1 MNITNNIVAAYID
14 NLYKSG
20 NADLKNLRELAV
32 QNHVPIIQK
41 DAENLLKVILNLK
54 KPARV
59 LEIGTAVGYSSCVF
73 SECCGCHVTTIEL
86 DETVAETA
94 RSNIDK
100 LGFAD
105 KIEVLVGD
113 GRDVL
118 EDLQNKDLRD
128 SSNKYDIVFID
139 AAKSH
144 YRKFWDLVQPLL
156 NEEAMIICDNVL
168 QKGMTA
174 SDEFD
179 TRGRYKTSIRHMRN
193 FIEYINNLDD
203 YDTVV
208 VPVGD
213 GLSISI
219 RK

>member
-14 NLYKSG
+14 TLYKSS
-20 NADLKNLRELAV
+20 NADLQNLRELSV

-41 DAENLLKVILNLK
+41 DAENLLKVIMNLK
-54 KPARV
+54 KPAKV

-73 SECCGCHVTTIEL
+73 SEACGCSVTSIEL
-86 DETVAETA
+86 DEAVAEEA
-94 RSNIDK
+94 RKNIER

-105 KIEVLVGD
+105 KIEVIVGD
-113 GRDVL
+113 GRDML
-118 EDLQNKDLRD
+118 RELQNGDF
-128 SSNKYDIVFID
+128 SSESDKYDILFID

-144 YRKFWDLVQPLL
+144 YRDFWDLSQPILKTD
-156 NEEAMIICDNVL
+156 AMIICDNIL

-179 TRGRYKTSIRHMRN
+179 TRGRYKTSIRHMRE
-193 FIEYINNLDD
+193 FINYITSLDD

-208 VPVGD
+208 LPLAD
-213 GLSISI
+213 GISIST

>member
-14 NLYKSG
+14 ELYRSS
-20 NADLKNLRELAV
+20 NADLQNLRDESK

-41 DAENLLKVILNLK
+41 DAENLLKVIMNLK
-54 KPARV
+54 KPAKV

-73 SECCGCHVTTIEL
+73 SECCGCEVTSIEL
-86 DETVAETA
+86 DENVAETA
-94 RSNIDK
+94 RANIER
-100 LGFAD
+100 LGFSD

-113 GRDVL
+113 GRDVIK
-118 EDLQNKDLRD
+118 ELQNGDL
-128 SSNKYDIVFID
+128 SSESDKYDILFID

-144 YRKFWDLVQPLL
+144 YRDFWDLSQPLL
-156 NEEAMIICDNVL
+156 NDGAMIICDNVL

-193 FIEYINNLDD
+193 FISYITDLDD

-208 VPVGD
+208 LPIAD
-213 GLSISI
+213 GISISI